1 MTDTPTASDPTMEA
15 ISQAVTLGRSGD
27 TDTARR
33 ELLALWKQIG
43 AAGDPF
49 HRCTLA
55 HYLADL
61 HENPAEALIWD
72 TRALDA
78 ADTLSDERAR
88 RHHSSLSVAD
98 FYPSLHLNIAD
109 NLRRSG
115 AFDIAAEHLHLAEQ
129 HADALTDDAYGVM
142 IRTAITEVREAARR
156 HDTTRRPSAPGTVTI
171 EIRRAMPVIVTDDP
185 AAAREFYETFL
196 GFRVAM
202 DQDGMLMFA
211 SMSTPT
217 TQLIVAWHSPTA
229 VDPEITSVDISMEVG
244 DADAAYARAKTEG
257 LEIVREIRDEVWG
270 IRRFFVR
277 DPAGRVIN
285 VASHIS

>member
-1 MTDTPTASDPTMEA
+1 MTDTPTAPDRTMDA
-15 ISQAVTLGRSGD
+15 ISKAVTLGRSGD
-27 TDTARR
+27 TAAARR
-33 ELLALWKQIG
+33 ELLALWQQIG

-61 HENPAEALIWD
+61 CETPAEALIWD

-88 RHHSSLSVAD
+88 RHHSSLSVAGL
-98 FYPSLHLNIAD
+98 YPSLHLNIAD

-129 HADALTDDAYGVM
+129 HAAALTDDAYGVM
-142 IRTAITEVREAARR
+142 IRTAITEVHEAARR
-156 HDTTRRPSAPGTVTI
+156 HDTTRRPSAQGTVAA

-217 TQLIVAWHSPTA
+217 TQLIVAWHSQTA
-229 VDPEITSVDISMEVG
+229 VDPEVTSVDISMEVG

-277 DPAGRVIN
+277 DPAGLVIN